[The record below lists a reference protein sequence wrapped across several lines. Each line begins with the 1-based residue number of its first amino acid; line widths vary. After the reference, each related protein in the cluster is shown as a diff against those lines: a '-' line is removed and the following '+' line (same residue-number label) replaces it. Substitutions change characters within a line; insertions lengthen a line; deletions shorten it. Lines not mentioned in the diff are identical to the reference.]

1 MKNSILG
8 FNQQYATTLKK
19 EVEIVKNGATK
30 KIIRKIDCTDLVIL
44 RWFVD
49 FYPNMKMM
57 EVDGTKYAWLSHK
70 KLLDD
75 LPIID
80 ITKRSF
86 IDRMQKLVDF
96 KILTYKL
103 VKEGGT
109 FSLYGFGE
117 NYINLVQSTDYGMQ
131 STNTGNAVKQMGGM
145 QSTNYPVCSQPT
157 NKDNFI
163 KDNLNKDKTIN
174 IENKKFTPP
183 TLEEIKNYCLERN
196 NDIDAERFL
205 DYYTS
210 NGWMVGKNKMK
221 DWRAAIR
228 TWEKTQT
235 KTNKS
240 SKPKPEMQPVY
251 DPSTFETNEGIR
263 GLLGRGFNSADEITA
278 ATEFAKKYDK
288 TQLIEFIN
296 NISQKGEHFS
306 DLNSIFKAIDTEFDN
321 WMSETLSSMNKS

>member
-19 EVEIVKNGATK
+19 DVEIVKNGVVK
-30 KIIRKIDCTDLVIL
+30 KITRKIDCTDLVIL

-57 EVDGTKYAWLSHK
+57 EVDGVKYAWLSHK
-70 KLLDD
+70 KLLED
-75 LPIID
+75 LPLID

-131 STNTGNAVKQMGGM
+131 STNKGDAVNHQEGM
-145 QSTNYPVCSQPT
+145 QSTNYPVCSQPN
-157 NKDNFI
+157 NKDISI

-174 IENKKFTPP
+174 IESKKFTPP
-183 TLEEIKNYCLERN
+183 TLEDIKNYCLERN

-240 SKPKPEMQPVY
+240 SKSKPEMQPVY

-263 GLLGRGFNSADEITA
+263 GLLGRGFNSADEIAA

-288 TQLIEFIN
+288 NQLIEFIN
-296 NISQKGEHFS
+296 NISQRGESFT
-306 DLNSIFKAIDTEFDN
+306 DLNEIFKAIDTEFDN
-321 WMSETLSSMNKS
+321 WMNETISSMNKS

>member
-19 EVEIVKNGATK
+19 DVEIVKNGVVK
-30 KIIRKIDCTDLVIL
+30 KITRKIDCTDLVIL

-57 EVDGTKYAWLSHK
+57 EVDGVKYAWLSHK
-70 KLLDD
+70 KLLED

-131 STNTGNAVKQMGGM
+131 LTNKGNAVNHQEGM

-157 NKDNFI
+157 NKDISI

-174 IENKKFTPP
+174 IESKKFTPP
-183 TLEEIKNYCLERN
+183 TLDDIKNYCLERN

-240 SKPKPEMQPVY
+240 SKPKPEIQPVY

-288 TQLIEFIN
+288 NQLIEFIN
-296 NISQKGEHFS
+296 NISQRGETFTE
-306 DLNSIFKAIDTEFDN
+306 LNEIFKAIDTEFDN
-321 WMSETLSSMNKS
+321 WMNETISSMNKS